1 MINRINKC
9 NSRII
14 LLALCVAL
22 LNLQLISAEPL
33 LSAGDEQSCIS
44 KLEQA
49 EESYYNGDLDQA
61 LFLTNQCL
69 ADSALKKELRIRAYK
84 IRARAYL
91 AKDQLDLAKTSI
103 LLLLDLKPTYQPTIE
118 EESPRFVNAVAE
130 VRTERERLKAEQE
143 KAGMS
148 PWVWIGAGGAAAAA
162 IIVIVATSSGSGV
175 DNTTNQPL
183 QGPPALP

>member
-1 MINRINKC
+1 MINTIYKW

-22 LNLQLISAEPL
+22 LNFQLISAEPL
-33 LSAGDEQSCIS
+33 RIAGDEQSCMS

-61 LFLTNQCL
+61 ILLANECL
-69 ADSALKKELRIRAYK
+69 AETAINKVIRIRAYK
-84 IRARAYL
+84 ILARTYL
-91 AKDQLDLAKTSI
+91 AKDQLNLAKNSI
-103 LLLLDLKPTYQPTIE
+103 ISLLDLDPTYQPTIE
-118 EESPRFVNAVAE
+118 EESPRLVNAVAE

-143 KAGMS
+143 KAGIS

-162 IIVIVATSSGSGV
+162 IIVLVATGSGG
-175 DNTTNQPL
+175 DETDTTNQPL
-183 QGPPALP
+183 PGPPALP